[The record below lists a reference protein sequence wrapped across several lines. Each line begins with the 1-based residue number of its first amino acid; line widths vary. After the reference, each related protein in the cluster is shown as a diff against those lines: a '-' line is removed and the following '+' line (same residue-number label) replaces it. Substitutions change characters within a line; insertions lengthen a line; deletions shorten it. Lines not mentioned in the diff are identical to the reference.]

1 MHDPARPRL
10 RDADASAAS
19 PGSAAPG
26 RRAGLDR
33 VWAHHRSSFGIDP
46 PPVRH
51 ASGRGHSVAQPGG
64 GTCVVA
70 SRRGGEPGAL
80 PDRIDGVVVGQGPAH
95 EAAAPGA
102 GGGATGRRPQVTPE
116 DQVSIAVPTGVL
128 LDGALALLA
137 KSGLA
142 RLSAEELGRQLLID
156 GGALRVILVRP
167 TDVPAYVDH
176 GAADLGI
183 VGKDILWE
191 TPGSH
196 YELID
201 LRFGGCRLVLAVPD
215 ASGFNGPQT
224 WPPMMRVATKYPRT
238 AVTWFE
244 ARGQAV
250 EVVRLHGSV
259 ELAPQVG
266 LVDGIIDLTATG
278 RTLRDNRL
286 RIIAVLGSSTARL
299 IANQAS
305 LKTRTAAVQSAVSRL
320 REASGHAS

>member
-1 MHDPARPRL
+1 MTALAR
-10 RDADASAAS
+10 
-19 PGSAAPG
+19 
-26 RRAGLDR
+26 
-33 VWAHHRSSFGIDP
+33 I
-46 PPVRH
+46 
-51 ASGRGHSVAQPGG
+51 
-64 GTCVVA
+64 
-70 SRRGGEPGAL
+70 
-80 PDRIDGVVVGQGPAH
+80 
-95 EAAAPGA
+95 
-102 GGGATGRRPQVTPE
+102 
-116 DQVSIAVPTGVL
+116 SIAVPTGVL
-128 LDGALALLA
+128 LNGALTLLA

-142 RLSAEELGRQLLID
+142 RLSAEELGRQLLVD
-156 GGALRVILVRP
+156 RAELRVILVRP

-191 TPGSH
+191 SPGSH

-215 ASGFNGPQT
+215 ASSLNGPET
-224 WPPMMRVATKYPRT
+224 WPPLMRVATKYPRT
-238 AVTWFE
+238 ATSWFE

-266 LVDGIIDLTATG
+266 LVDGIVDLTATG

-286 RIIAVLGSSTARL
+286 RIAAVLGNSTARL

-305 LKTRTAAVQSAVSRL
+305 LKTRSAAVQAVVSKL
-320 REASGHAS
+320 REASGGAG